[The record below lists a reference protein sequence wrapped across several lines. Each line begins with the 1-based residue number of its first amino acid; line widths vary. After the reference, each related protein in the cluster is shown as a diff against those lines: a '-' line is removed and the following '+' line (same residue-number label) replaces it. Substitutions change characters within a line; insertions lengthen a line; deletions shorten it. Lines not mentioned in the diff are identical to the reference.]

1 MKTLWPPM
9 VIKAPSAGDGWPN
22 AAVPEPPKMSKT
34 PALLTFKPM
43 AMLKE

>member
-1 MKTLWPPM
+1 

-34 PALLTFKPM
+34 PALLTFK
-43 AMLKE
+43 AYGGVEEVD